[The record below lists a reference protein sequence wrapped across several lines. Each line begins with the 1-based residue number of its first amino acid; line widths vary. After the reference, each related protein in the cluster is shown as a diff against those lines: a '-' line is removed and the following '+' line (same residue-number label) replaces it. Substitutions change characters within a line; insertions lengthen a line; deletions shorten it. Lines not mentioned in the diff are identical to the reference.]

1 MCNGSEGDRSIAD
14 GPAGLVFSQSDRLA
28 YQSFADVDHVTV
40 QLDLAVVADA
50 PHFLIIAIFRL
61 AQNATEAAR
70 GSLVAFGRRGVVERL
85 VRTLFVVKAL
95 EAAQT
100 LLLLTQA
107 LRRRIG
113 NLLQQGQMHTL
124 VATVFLRLAGGHAVR
139 RHARLG
145 QLHRQPRQSAS
156 APRSK
161 RQPVGGTKAFRQAKL
176 AELALPHRAAI
187 IAVVGAP

>member
-28 YQSFADVDHVTV
+28 YQMFADVDHVTV

-95 EAAQT
+95 EAAQARV
-100 LLLLTQA
+100 LLTPA
-107 LRRRIG
+107 PRRRIG
-113 NLLQQGQMHTL
+113 HLLP
-124 VATVFLRLAGGHAVR
+124 
-139 RHARLG
+139 
-145 QLHRQPRQSAS
+145 PR
-156 APRSK
+156 PK
-161 RQPVGGTKAFRQAKL
+161 PTPV
-176 AELALPHRAAI
+176 
-187 IAVVGAP
+187 